1 MTTAPTPAPAP
12 DRPRSGRGLRLA
24 LGFSLALNLAVLG
37 LGVGMAL
44 HGALHGG
51 PDRRDMVR
59 ELSFGPF
66 TDALRP
72 EDRKA
77 LRDRFLAT
85 TPDFAAERARMK
97 ADGQAILAALRADP
111 FDAAALDTALATMQA
126 HVAARMDKGTGILAG
141 FLTAMTPQDRLAFA
155 DRLEAVLR
163 HGGRIGDGPA
173 PGAQPAPGN

>member
-1 MTTAPTPAPAP
+1 MTTQPNPPAPA
-12 DRPRSGRGLRLA
+12 GRGLRLA
-24 LGFSLALNLAVLG
+24 LGISLALNLAVLG

-44 HGALHGG
+44 HGG
-51 PDRRDMVR
+51 PDHRDMVR

-85 TPDFAAERARMK
+85 TPDFAAERARMR
-97 ADGQAILAALRADP
+97 ADAQAILAALRADP

-126 HVAARMDKGTGILAG
+126 HVTARMATGTGILVG

-163 HGGRIGDGPA
+163 HGGRGDGAA
-173 PGAQPAPGN
+173 PTAPPAPGN